1 MPSASGHPA
10 PSRGRFTPES
20 TFVHFSWNGFRAVA
34 SLHRV
39 TGCNGDQIVPGKKYL
54 TEQAATF
61 LKFAKATTDPDVAAR
76 CLDKAADLSARSKA
90 APDASPKAPDVEQP
104 EG

>member
-1 MPSASGHPA
+1 MWRVCLVFSFV
-10 PSRGRFTPES
+10 RFC
-20 TFVHFSWNGFRAVA
+20 WNGFRAAA
-34 SLHRV
+34 SSHRA
-39 TGCNGDQIVPGKKYL
+39 TGSKGNQIVPGKKYL

-61 LKFAKATTDPDVAAR
+61 LKFAKATADPDVAAGF
-76 CLDKAADLSARSKA
+76 LDKAADLSARSEA